1 MQNSSAV
8 PHHSSPL
15 TQRTLQLKLLRSLDK
30 VVSIV
35 ARQLNFA
42 LPLDETSDED
52 GDSLQHGTYMLKW
65 IGSE

>member
-1 MQNSSAV
+1 MYI
-8 PHHSSPL
+8 HH
-15 TQRTLQLKLLRSLDK
+15 K

-52 GDSLQHGTYMLKW
+52 GDSFQHGTYMLKW